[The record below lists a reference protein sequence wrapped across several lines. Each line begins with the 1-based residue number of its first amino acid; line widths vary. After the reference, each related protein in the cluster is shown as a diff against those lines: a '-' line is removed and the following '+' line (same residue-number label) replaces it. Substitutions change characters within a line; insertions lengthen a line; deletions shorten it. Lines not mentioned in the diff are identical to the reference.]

1 MKTLAFLFNVVGIV
15 LCIYL
20 YQHLGAMVFAVIGLI
35 PLITLIVL
43 SGLTRQKFIRVV
55 MILNLCLSCAAI
67 IVILV
72 LLFHAAV
79 KEYPFSPAVTF
90 TLISTFF
97 AMAVV
102 NMVILKKISG

>member
-15 LCIYL
+15 LCFYL

-35 PLITLIVL
+35 PLLTLIVL
-43 SGLTRQKFIRVV
+43 SGLTRQQFTRVV

-90 TLISTFF
+90 SLVFTFLT
-97 AMAVV
+97 MAIV
-102 NMVILKKISG
+102 NMLILKKI